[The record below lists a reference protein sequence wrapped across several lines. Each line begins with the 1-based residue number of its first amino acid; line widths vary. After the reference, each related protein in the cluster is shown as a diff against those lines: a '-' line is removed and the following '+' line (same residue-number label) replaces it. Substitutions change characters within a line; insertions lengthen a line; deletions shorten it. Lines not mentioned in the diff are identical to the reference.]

1 LTWNRHKYSQI
12 EKQPGV
18 KIVGQHDDEDVLLS
32 GGFGGGE
39 DEHDHEEEEELVRG
53 STRGIAL
60 TRLGGNKAKTDVET
74 TYEPYR
80 ENVLE

>member
-1 LTWNRHKYSQI
+1 M
-12 EKQPGV
+12 
-18 KIVGQHDDEDVLLS
+18 LLS

-60 TRLGGNKAKTDVET
+60 MGLGGNKAKTDVET

-80 ENVLE
+80 QNVLE